1 MRDRGDQSSS
11 ESEADKVLK
20 NEIAKYL
27 TQTFSGDNPLEFW
40 RSSTLKI
47 LPQIARCIY
56 TILASSAGSERRFS
70 VAGKVQRVDRALF
83 APEKLCAQ
91 VIVSNKL
98 RQS

>member
-1 MRDRGDQSSS
+1 MRDRGDQRGS

-56 TILASSAGSERRFS
+56 TIPASSAGSERRFS
-70 VAGKVQRVDRALF
+70 VAGKVQRVDRALL

-98 RQS
+98 RES